1 MKCKGIIKDKKN
13 TSNKKPKIC
22 NAVIDDH
29 AIFCPYCGT
38 PTQALKNELSAQ
50 KVFREGIKDFR
61 STSLKFTVTG
71 IFLMIITLITLYL
84 VFFVTAKLYYV
95 NNLVILF
102 LVPFLLIPFGFNW
115 KSDNMRL
122 SFRNYLAGLKN
133 YPRLW
138 LFILMNLIYYF
149 LLKVICTGF
158 LLSVATDPIL
168 HLVRLI
174 LAIYWL
180 AVVFAVPYLI
190 LKKKIPLYK
199 ALKISYQAGSETRW
213 QHFFLLIFIAILN
226 LIAIIPLGLGL
237 IFTLPVSYK
246 IIDQYYRNLDE
257 FQLFTSERKKNV

>member
-1 MKCKGIIKDKKN
+1 MKCKGRIKNKN
-13 TSNKKPKIC
+13 SSGSKPGKLC

-38 PTQALKNELSAQ
+38 ATQALKNELSAL
-50 KVFREGIKDFR
+50 KVFKEGIKEFS

-71 IFLMIITLITLYL
+71 IFLMIMTIVTLYL
-84 VFFVTAKLYYV
+84 VFFVTAKLYYI
-95 NNLVILF
+95 NNLIILF
-102 LVPFLLIPFGFNW
+102 LIPFLLIPFGFDW
-115 KSDNMRL
+115 KSAKMSL
-122 SFRNYLAGLKN
+122 SFRNYLSGLKN

-138 LFILMNLIYYF
+138 LFTLMNIVYYF